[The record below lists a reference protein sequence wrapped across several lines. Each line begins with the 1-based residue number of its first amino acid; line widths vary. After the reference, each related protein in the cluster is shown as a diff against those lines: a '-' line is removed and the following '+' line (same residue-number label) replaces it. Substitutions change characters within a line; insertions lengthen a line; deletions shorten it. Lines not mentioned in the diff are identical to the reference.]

1 MGLEREKREG
11 GQMETS
17 VRLLPGLV
25 SKSPIRRSPPIP
37 PFVSSFV
44 SSVRPTHAF
53 VPLMANLPRFAYL
66 QYLLQ
71 VGGAGDEGGVAG
83 VLRSAVGGVAVEGV
97 RRRRRRG
104 RGGGRVA
111 VEEF

>member
-1 MGLEREKREG
+1 MA
-11 GQMETS
+11 
-17 VRLLPGLV
+17 
-25 SKSPIRRSPPIP
+25 SP
-37 PFVSSFV
+37 
-44 SSVRPTHAF
+44 AL

-66 QYLLQ
+66 QDLLQ

>member
-1 MGLEREKREG
+1 M
-11 GQMETS
+11 
-17 VRLLPGLV
+17 
-25 SKSPIRRSPPIP
+25 
-37 PFVSSFV
+37 
-44 SSVRPTHAF
+44 SSVMASHD
-53 VPLMANLPRFAYL
+53 VIPLIAYVPRFGYL
-66 QYLLQ
+66 QDLLQ

-83 VLRSAVGGVAVEGV
+83 VLRSVGGVAVEGV

>member
-1 MGLEREKREG
+1 M
-11 GQMETS
+11 
-17 VRLLPGLV
+17 PLV
-25 SKSPIRRSPPIP
+25 PI
-37 PFVSSFV
+37 
-44 SSVRPTHAF
+44 
-53 VPLMANLPRFAYL
+53 MANVPRFAYL
-66 QYLLQ
+66 QDLLQ

-83 VLRSAVGGVAVEGV
+83 VLRAVGGVAVDGV

>member
-1 MGLEREKREG
+1 MGEERERTNG
-11 GQMETS
+11 NGN
-17 VRLLPGLV
+17 V
-25 SKSPIRRSPPIP
+25 SQTFTGSCFKIP
-37 PFVSSFV
+37 HFLAPHHSLAM
-44 SSVRPTHAF
+44 SSVMASHAL
-53 VPLMANLPRFAYL
+53 VPLITNVSRFAYL
-66 QYLLQ
+66 QDLLQ

-83 VLRSAVGGVAVEGV
+83 VLRAVGGVAVEGV

>member
-1 MGLEREKREG
+1 MILDSSGGREREDKWKWKR
-11 GQMETS
+11 QS
-17 VRLLPGLV
+17 DFYRVLFQNPPLLG
-25 SKSPIRRSPPIP
+25 SPQ
-37 PFVSSFV
+37 FVSAT
-44 SSVRPTHAF
+44 SSVMASHAL
-53 VPLMANLPRFAYL
+53 VPLITNVSRFAYL
-66 QYLLQ
+66 QDLLQ

-83 VLRSAVGGVAVEGV
+83 VLRAVGGVAVDGV